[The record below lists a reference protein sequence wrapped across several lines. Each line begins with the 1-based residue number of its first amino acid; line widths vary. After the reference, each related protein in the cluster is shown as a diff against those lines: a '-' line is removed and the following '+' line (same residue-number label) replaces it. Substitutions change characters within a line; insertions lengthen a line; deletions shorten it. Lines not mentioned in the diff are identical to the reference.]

1 MKRDSGMAT
10 ALIGATVF
18 DGTRLRDGQAVLIE
32 AGKIAGVMPEG
43 KLPKGVEKQSVSGLL
58 APGFIDVQVNGGG
71 GVLFNETRTIEGIA
85 AIGAAHRRYG
95 TTGFLPTFI
104 TDTQE
109 SMGEAIKAADAA
121 MQARTPGVLGI
132 HLEGPFLNPERKGIH
147 RADLMRA
154 IGDSDVAM
162 IDLPAGGRVLVT
174 LAPEKT
180 EPSVIA
186 RLTQSGI
193 IVAAGHTKA
202 DVETIRRAQ
211 AAGLTGITHLF
222 NAMPPLMGREPGPV
236 GAALADKALWCGLI
250 VDLHHVSAVSLKV
263 ALAAR
268 GAERMILVTDAMPSV
283 GSEEDRFTLLGEN
296 IKRIDGALVND
307 AGTLAGSDLDMA
319 SAVRNTVKHLDV
331 SIENAL
337 RMASLHPA
345 AFLRLDAE
353 LGRIAEGYRA
363 DLVLLD
369 AGFQV
374 KATWISGVRQDER

>member
-1 MKRDSGMAT
+1 MTGDPIMAT
-10 ALIGATVF
+10 ALIGATLF
-18 DGTRLRDGQAVLIE
+18 DGTRLRDDAAVLID
-32 AGKIAGVMPEG
+32 AGKIVGVMPEA
-43 KLPKGVEKQSVSGLL
+43 KLPKGVDKQGITGLL

-71 GVLFNETRTIEGIA
+71 GVLFNETRTIAGIA
-85 AIGAAHRRYG
+85 AIGAAHRRFG

-104 TDTQE
+104 TDTPE

-147 RADLMRA
+147 RADLMRPIA
-154 IGDSDVAM
+154 DQDVAM

-180 EPSVIA
+180 QPATIA
-186 RLTQSGI
+186 KLTGSGI

-202 DVETIRRAQ
+202 DLATIRKAQ
-211 AAGLTGITHLF
+211 EAGLTGITHLF
-222 NAMPPLMGREPGPV
+222 NAMPPMMGREPGPV
-236 GAALADKALWCGLI
+236 GAALEDKQLWCGLI
-250 VDLHHVSAVSLKV
+250 VDLHHVSAVSLRV

-268 GAERMILVTDAMPSV
+268 GTERMILVTDAMPSV
-283 GSEEDRFTLLGEN
+283 GSSEDHFELLGEK

-319 SAVRNTVKHLDV
+319 SAVRNTVRHLGL
-331 SIENAL
+331 SIEDAL
-337 RMASLHPA
+337 RMASLNPA
-345 AFLRLDAE
+345 AFLRLDNE
-353 LGRIAEGYRA
+353 IGRIAEGYRA

-369 AGFQV
+369 GNYKV
-374 KATWISGVRQDER
+374 KATWISGQRQDEG

>member
-1 MKRDSGMAT
+1 MAT
-10 ALIGATVF
+10 ALIGATLF
-18 DGTRLRDGQAVLIE
+18 DGDRLRDGQAVLIE
-32 AGKIAGVMPEG
+32 AGKIAGVMPEA
-43 KLPKGVEKQSVSGLL
+43 KLPKGVEKQAVSGLL

-71 GVLFNETRTIEGIA
+71 GVLFNETRTIDGIA
-85 AIGAAHRRYG
+85 AIGAAHRRFG

-104 TDTQE
+104 TDTQV

-147 RADLMRA
+147 RADLMRT
-154 IGDSDVAM
+154 IGDQDVAM

-180 EPSVIA
+180 EPATIA
-186 RLTQSGI
+186 KLTRSGI

-202 DVETIRRAQ
+202 DLETIRKAQ

-222 NAMPPLMGREPGPV
+222 NAMPPMMGREPGPV
-236 GAALADKALWCGLI
+236 GAALEDKALWCGLI
-250 VDLHHVSAVSLKV
+250 VDLHHVSAVSLRV

-268 GAERMILVTDAMPSV
+268 GPERMILVTDAMPSV
-283 GSEEDRFTLLGEN
+283 GSAEDHFTLLGES
-296 IKRIDGALVND
+296 IKRVGGALVND

-319 SAVRNTVKHLDV
+319 SAVRNTVQHLGV
-331 SIENAL
+331 PVEAAL
-337 RMASLHPA
+337 RMASLNPA
-345 AFLRLDAE
+345 SFLRLENE
-353 LGRIAEGYRA
+353 LGRITDGYRA

-369 AGFQV
+369 TGFHV
-374 KATWISGVRQDER
+374 KATWISGARQDER

>member
-1 MKRDSGMAT
+1 MAT

-18 DGTRLRDGQAVLIE
+18 DGTSLRDGQTVLIE
-32 AGKIAGVMPEG
+32 AGKIAGVMPEA
-43 KLPKGVEKQSVSGLL
+43 KLPKGVEKQTINGLL

-71 GVLFNETRTIEGIA
+71 GVLFNETRSIAGIA
-85 AIGAAHRRYG
+85 AIGAAHRRFG

-104 TDTQE
+104 TDTSE

-121 MQARTPGVLGI
+121 MQARTSGVLGI

-147 RADLMRA
+147 RADLMRT
-154 IGDSDVAM
+154 IGDQDVAM

-186 RLTQSGI
+186 RLTQAGI
-193 IVAAGHTKA
+193 IVSAGHTKA

-236 GAALADKALWCGLI
+236 GAALEDDELWCGLI
-250 VDLHHVSAVSLKV
+250 VDLHHVSAVSLRI

-268 GAERMILVTDAMPSV
+268 GPDRMILVTDAMPSV
-283 GSEEDRFTLLGEN
+283 GSAEDHFTLLGEN
-296 IKRIDGALVND
+296 IKRIGGALVND

-319 SAVRNTVKHLDV
+319 SAVRNTVKHLGV
-331 SIENAL
+331 SIEDAL

-345 AFLRLDAE
+345 TFLRLDAE
-353 LGRIAEGYRA
+353 LGRVAEGYRA

-369 AGFQV
+369 AAFQV
-374 KATWISGVRQDER
+374 QATWISGARQDER

>member
-1 MKRDSGMAT
+1 MMRDSGTAT
-10 ALIGATVF
+10 ALIGATLF
-18 DGTRLRDGQAVLIE
+18 DGTRLRDGEAVLIE
-32 AGKIAGVMPEG
+32 AGKIAGVMPEA
-43 KLPKGVEKQSVSGLL
+43 KLPKGVEKQAISGLL

-71 GVLFNETRTIEGIA
+71 GVLFNETRTIAGIA
-85 AIGAAHRRYG
+85 AIGAAHRRFG

-104 TDTQE
+104 TDTAA

-147 RADLMRA
+147 RADLMRK
-154 IGDSDVAM
+154 IGDADVAM
-162 IDLPAGGRVLVT
+162 IDLPAGGRILVT

-202 DVETIRRAQ
+202 DLETIRSAQ
-211 AAGLTGITHLF
+211 QAGLTGITHLF
-222 NAMPPLMGREPGPV
+222 NAMPPMMGREPGPV
-236 GAALADKALWCGLI
+236 GAALDDHELWCGLI
-250 VDLHHVSAVSLKV
+250 VDLHHVSATALRV

-268 GAERMILVTDAMPSV
+268 GTERMILVTDAMPSV
-283 GSEEDRFTLLGEN
+283 GVADDHFNLLGEN
-296 IKRIDGALVND
+296 IKRVGGALVND

-319 SAVRNTVKHLDV
+319 SAVRNTVRHLGV
-331 SIENAL
+331 PIEAAL
-337 RMASLHPA
+337 RMASLNPA
-345 AFLRLDAE
+345 TFLRLDHE

-369 AGFQV
+369 GHYKVQ
-374 KATWISGVRQDER
+374 ATWISGSRQDET

>member
-1 MKRDSGMAT
+1 MTRDSATAT
-10 ALIGATVF
+10 ALIGATLF
-18 DGTRLRDGQAVLIE
+18 DGDRLRDGHAVLIE
-32 AGKIAGVMPEG
+32 AGRIAGVVPET
-43 KLPKGVEKQSVSGLL
+43 KLPKGIEKQTVTGLL

-85 AIGAAHRRYG
+85 AIGAAHRRFG

-104 TDTQE
+104 TDTPD
-109 SMGEAIKAADAA
+109 SMAEAIKAADAA

-154 IGDSDVAM
+154 IADSDVAM

-180 EPSVIA
+180 EPATIA
-186 RLTQSGI
+186 RLTRSGI

-202 DVETIRRAQ
+202 DAETIRGAQ

-222 NAMPPLMGREPGPV
+222 NAMPPMMGREPGPV
-236 GAALADKALWCGLI
+236 GAALDDRELWCGLI
-250 VDLHHVSAVSLKV
+250 VDLHHVSAVSLRV

-268 GAERMILVTDAMPSV
+268 GTGRMILVTDAMPSV
-283 GSEEDRFTLLGEN
+283 GSAEDHFTLLGES
-296 IKRIDGALVND
+296 IKRVGGALVND

-319 SAVRNTVKHLDV
+319 SAVRNTVQHLGV
-331 SIENAL
+331 SIEDAL

-345 AFLRLDAE
+345 TFLRLESE
-353 LGRIAEGYRA
+353 LGRIASGYRA

-369 AGFQV
+369 AGFKV
-374 KATWISGVRQDER
+374 KATWISGARQDER

>member
-1 MKRDSGMAT
+1 MAT
-10 ALIGATVF
+10 ALIGATLF
-18 DGTRLRDGQAVLIE
+18 DGTRLRDDAAVLIE
-32 AGKIAGVMPEG
+32 AGKIVGVMPER
-43 KLPKGVEKQSVSGLL
+43 KLPKGVEKQAISGLL

-71 GVLFNETRTIEGIA
+71 GVLFNETRTIAGIA
-85 AIGAAHRRYG
+85 AIGAAHRRFG

-104 TDTQE
+104 TDTPE

-147 RADLMRA
+147 RADLMRPIA
-154 IGDSDVAM
+154 DQDVAM

-180 EPSVIA
+180 EPATIA
-186 RLTQSGI
+186 KLTRSGI

-202 DVETIRRAQ
+202 DLATIRKAQ
-211 AAGLTGITHLF
+211 EAGLTGITHLF
-222 NAMPPLMGREPGPV
+222 NAMPPMMGREPGPV
-236 GAALADKALWCGLI
+236 GAALEDKQLWCGLI
-250 VDLHHVSAVSLKV
+250 VDMHHVSAVSLRV

-283 GSEEDRFTLLGEN
+283 GSSADHFELLGEK

-319 SAVRNTVKHLDV
+319 SGVRNTVRHLGV
-331 SIENAL
+331 SIEDAL
-337 RMASLHPA
+337 RMASLNPA
-345 AFLRLDAE
+345 TFLRLENE
-353 LGRIAEGYRA
+353 LGRIVEGYRA

-369 AGFQV
+369 GQYKV
-374 KATWISGVRQDER
+374 KATWISGQRQDER

>member
-1 MKRDSGMAT
+1 MAT

-18 DGTRLRDGQAVLIE
+18 DGTRILDGAAVLID
-32 AGKIAGVMPEG
+32 AGKIVGVMPEA
-43 KLPKGVEKQSVSGLL
+43 KLPKGVDKQAIEGLL

-71 GVLFNETRTIEGIA
+71 GVLFNETRTIAGIA
-85 AIGAAHRRYG
+85 AIGAAHRRFG

-104 TDTQE
+104 TDTPE

-121 MQARTPGVLGI
+121 VQARTPGVLGI

-147 RADLMRA
+147 RADLMRPIA
-154 IGDSDVAM
+154 DQDVAM

-180 EPSVIA
+180 EPATIA
-186 RLTQSGI
+186 KLTKSGI

-202 DVETIRRAQ
+202 DLATIRKAQ

-222 NAMPPLMGREPGPV
+222 NAMPPMMGREPGPV
-236 GAALADKALWCGLI
+236 GAALDDNELWCGLI
-250 VDLHHVSAVSLKV
+250 VDMHHVSAVSLRV

-268 GAERMILVTDAMPSV
+268 GTDRMILVTDAMPSV
-283 GSEEDRFTLLGEN
+283 GSSEDHFELLGEK

-319 SAVRNTVKHLDV
+319 SGVRNTVRHLGV
-331 SIENAL
+331 SIEDAL
-337 RMASLHPA
+337 RMASLNPA
-345 AFLRLDAE
+345 AFLRLENE

-369 AGFQV
+369 GHYKV
-374 KATWISGVRQDER
+374 KATWISGQRQDER

>member
-1 MKRDSGMAT
+1 MMPT

-18 DGTRLRDGQAVLIE
+18 DGTRLRHGEAVLIE

-43 KLPKGVEKQSVSGLL
+43 QLPKGVERQNINGLL
-58 APGFIDVQVNGGG
+58 APGFIDIQVNGGG
-71 GVLFNETRTIEGIA
+71 GVLFNEQRTIVGIA
-85 AIGAAHRRYG
+85 AIGAAHRRFG

-104 TDTQE
+104 TDTAE
-109 SMGEAIKAADAA
+109 TMAEAIKAADAA

-147 RADLMRA
+147 RANLMRA

-180 EPSVIA
+180 EASVIA

-202 DVETIRRAQ
+202 DVETIRKAQ
-211 AAGLTGITHLF
+211 GAGLTGITHLF

-236 GAALADKALWCGLI
+236 GAALEDKALWCGLI
-250 VDLHHVSAVSLKV
+250 VDLHHVSAVSLRV

-268 GAERMILVTDAMPSV
+268 GVERMILVTDAMPSV
-283 GSEEDRFTLLGEN
+283 GSDEEQFNLLGEN
-296 IKRIDGALVND
+296 IKRVDGALIND

-319 SAVRNTVKHLDV
+319 SAVRNTVRHLGV
-331 SIENAL
+331 GIEDAL
-337 RMASLHPA
+337 RMAALHPA
-345 AFLRLDAE
+345 QFLRLDNE

-369 AGFQV
+369 GDYKV
-374 KATWISGVRQDER
+374 KATWISGARQDEVEQ

>member
-1 MKRDSGMAT
+1 MAT
-10 ALIGATVF
+10 ALLGATLF
-18 DGTRLRDGQAVLIE
+18 DGDRLRDGLAVLID
-32 AGKIAGVMPEG
+32 AGKIAGVMPEA
-43 KLPKGVEKQSVSGLL
+43 KLPKGVDKQAVSGLL

-71 GVLFNETRTIEGIA
+71 GVLFNETRTIDGIA
-85 AIGAAHRRYG
+85 AIGAAHRRFG

-104 TDTQE
+104 TDTQV

-147 RADLMRA
+147 RADLMRT
-154 IGDSDVAM
+154 IGDQDVAM

-180 EPSVIA
+180 EPATIA
-186 RLTQSGI
+186 KLTRSGI

-202 DVETIRRAQ
+202 DLATIRKAQ

-222 NAMPPLMGREPGPV
+222 NAMPPMMGREPGPV
-236 GAALADKALWCGLI
+236 GAALEDKALWCGLI
-250 VDLHHVSAVSLKV
+250 VDLHHVSAVSLRV

-268 GAERMILVTDAMPSV
+268 GSERMILVTDAMPSV
-283 GSEEDRFTLLGEN
+283 GSAEDHFTLLGES
-296 IKRIDGALVND
+296 IKRVGGALVND

-319 SAVRNTVKHLDV
+319 SAVRNTVQHLGV
-331 SIENAL
+331 PVEAAL
-337 RMASLHPA
+337 RMASLNPA
-345 AFLRLDAE
+345 SFLRLENE
-353 LGRIAEGYRA
+353 LGRIADGYRA

-369 AGFQV
+369 AGFHV
-374 KATWISGVRQDER
+374 KATWISGARQDER